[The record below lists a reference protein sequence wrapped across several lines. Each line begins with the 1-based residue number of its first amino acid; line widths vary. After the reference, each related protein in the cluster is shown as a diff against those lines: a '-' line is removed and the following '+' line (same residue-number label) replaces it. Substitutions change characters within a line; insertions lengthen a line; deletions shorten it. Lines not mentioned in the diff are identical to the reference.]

1 MSCTL
6 IGTPAR
12 SIVRVENGPRN
23 CRFAPPQITLIRPL
37 RSNARPSVTIT
48 MVRTGASSMGRITM
62 RSIATPPVKA
72 IASTMGNAVQNDRP
86 WFISDQEMNVVN
98 VAISPCAKLMTR
110 VVR

>member
-1 MSCTL
+1 
-6 IGTPAR
+6 
-12 SIVRVENGPRN
+12 
-23 CRFAPPQITLIRPL
+23 
-37 RSNARPSVTIT
+37 
-48 MVRTGASSMGRITM
+48 M